1 MNEAN
6 NMDAFEMNGYFWNV
20 VFVRSNSPMLI
31 DRTNTLTIATTDANT
46 LTVYLS
52 NKLRGDFLM
61 RVFLHELG
69 HCTLYSFHLIDD
81 IHKMVYPEYWVDAEE
96 WVCNFIADFGFKIFK
111 TAFKVLGYDAWKL
124 IPKEIEKMIA

>member
-1 MNEAN
+1 
-6 NMDAFEMNGYFWNV
+6 MDAFEMNGYFWNV